1 MNANQERWQVLED
14 LFQRAAEM
22 DTSERDA
29 FLRSACGGNAELR
42 GEIETLLA
50 YAGQTLEWLKGP
62 VESAARELALT
73 GRRIGS
79 YMLLRLLGEGG
90 MGRVYLAARADDQ
103 YQQLVAV
110 KLMPAD
116 LRPNQTIMERFVT
129 ERQILANLDHPNI
142 ARLLDGGMT
151 PEGTPYLVMEYIDGA
166 PLDEYCRV
174 NNASLDQKLKLFLR
188 ICTAVEYAHKNLVVH
203 RDIKP
208 GNVLVGQSGTPKLV
222 DFGIAKLLGGDDG
235 TTANT
240 TARLMTPE
248 FASPEQVR
256 GEPITTSTDVYGLGL
271 LLYHL
276 LTSTHPFAE
285 HRGNPIEMMRQICEV
300 EPRPPSAIVLDT
312 GRRRELEGDLDR
324 IALMAIQKEPERR
337 YASVSELARD
347 VFAYLNGYPVFANRG
362 GWGYRAG
369 KFVRRHKLMVAGIAV
384 FVLSLAGFGA
394 GMTVLKERAY
404 RERMKEEKAATFLA
418 EMFRA
423 ATPQEAKGRTVTVRE
438 LLDRGSERVDKELNG
453 DPEVRAFLLYSIG
466 DAYLRLG
473 LYDRAKELAEKSCKL
488 RKQVLGPHHLSTAES
503 LLLLADATRLNG
515 GSAQSEPLIREALDV
530 QSARLGADS
539 NKVADTLSR
548 LGECLYLEGKNDE
561 AETKL
566 REALVIFQK
575 QNPSLG
581 SAPRDYLARLLETK
595 GEYLEATQLLR
606 EAVDIDRRTVGTDDP
621 RYTASLH
628 NYAGALARLGDLY
641 TAEPML
647 RESLATERRVLG
659 NTHPDLGYPLN
670 LLGVVALEQGDWR
683 KAEPLLR
690 ESLSIWSHVANHGL
704 VLTSL
709 TNWGRL
715 LDARGQYT
723 EARRYFERAVDLSR
737 LQPDQPVSTAWVSS
751 RFALSEFDAGR
762 YAVAEALAHRAV
774 ELQSKV
780 SGGENAPSTAL
791 AMITLAES
799 RVFQGDPAGAEP
811 ILRGAVY
818 ILKSKLPDNYPPV
831 ITAEVRLG
839 EALTAEGKA
848 TTAEPILRRA
858 VAAAYAPP
866 FNIPSWQVGEA
877 ESALAW
883 CLDALGHSQEARELA
898 RRSKPKLADDP
909 RPIFRKPAGAR
920 MKESSPKYRHSV

>member
-42 GEIETLLA
+42 GELETLLA
-50 YAGQTLEWLKGP
+50 HAGQTVDWLKEP
-62 VESAARELALT
+62 VESAARELALS

-116 LRPNQTIMERFVT
+116 LRPNQALMERFVT
-129 ERQILANLDHPNI
+129 ERQILANLNHPNI

-151 PEGTPYLVMEYIDGA
+151 PEGTPYLVMEYIDGV

-174 NNASLDQKLKLFLR
+174 DSASLEQRLRLFLR
-188 ICTAVEYAHKNLVVH
+188 ICSAVEYAHKNLVVH

-208 GNVLVGQSGTPKLV
+208 GNVLVGQNGAPKLV
-222 DFGIAKLLGGDDG
+222 DFGIAKLLDSDGG
-235 TTANT
+235 TRANT

-248 FASPEQVR
+248 YASPEQVR
-256 GEPITTSTDVYGLGL
+256 GEPITTTTDVYGLGL
-271 LLYHL
+271 LLYQL
-276 LTSTHPFAE
+276 LSGTHPSAE
-285 HRGNPIEMMRQICEV
+285 CTGNPMEMMRQICEV
-300 EPRPPSAIVLDT
+300 EPRPPSAIIFDS
-312 GRRRELEGDLDR
+312 GIRRELQGDLDR

-337 YASVSELARD
+337 YASVTDLARD
-347 VFAYLNGYPVFANRG
+347 VFAYLNGYPVLANSG

-369 KFVRRHKLMVAGIAV
+369 KFARRHKLMVAGTAV
-384 FVLSLAGFGA
+384 FVLSLAGFGG

-423 ATPQEAKGRTVTVRE
+423 ATPQEAKGRTVTARE
-438 LLDRGSERVDKELNG
+438 LLDRGSQRVDKELNG
-453 DPEVRAFLLYSIG
+453 DPEVRAFLFYSIG

-473 LYDRAKELAEKSCKL
+473 VYDRANELAERSYKL
-488 RKQVLGPHHLSTAES
+488 RKEVLGPRHVLTAES
-503 LLLLADATRLNG
+503 LILLADTTRLNG
-515 GSAQSEPLIREALDV
+515 GFAQSEPLYREALDV
-530 QSARLGADS
+530 QRAKLRADS
-539 NKVADTLSR
+539 TKVADTLSL

-566 REALVIFQK
+566 REALIIFQK
-575 QNPSLG
+575 QDPSLG
-581 SAPRDYLARLLETK
+581 SAARDYLARLLETK
-595 GEYLEATQLLR
+595 GEYLEAARLLR
-606 EAVDIDRRTVGTDDP
+606 EEVDIDRRTLGTDDP

-659 NTHPDLGYPLN
+659 NAHPDLGYPLN

-690 ESLSIWSHVANHGL
+690 ESLSIWSHVGNQGL
-704 VLTSL
+704 VLAGL

-715 LDARGQYT
+715 LEARGKYT
-723 EARRYFERAVDLSR
+723 EARRYFERAVDLTR
-737 LQPDQPVSTAWVSS
+737 PQPDQPVSTAWVSS
-751 RFALSEFDAGR
+751 RFAVSEFDAGR
-762 YAVAEALAHRAV
+762 YAAAEALARRSV

-799 RVFQGDPAGAEP
+799 RVFQGDAAAAEP

-818 ILKSKLPDNYPPV
+818 ILKGKLPGNYPPV
-831 ITAEVRLG
+831 IAAEVRLG
-839 EALTAEGKA
+839 ECLTAEGKA
-848 TTAEPILRRA
+848 AAAEPILRQA
-858 VAAAYAPP
+858 IAAAYSPP
-866 FNIPSWQVGEA
+866 FKIPSWQVGEA

-883 CLDALGHSQEARELA
+883 CLDELGHPQEARDLA
-898 RRSKPKLADDP
+898 RRSKPKLADNP